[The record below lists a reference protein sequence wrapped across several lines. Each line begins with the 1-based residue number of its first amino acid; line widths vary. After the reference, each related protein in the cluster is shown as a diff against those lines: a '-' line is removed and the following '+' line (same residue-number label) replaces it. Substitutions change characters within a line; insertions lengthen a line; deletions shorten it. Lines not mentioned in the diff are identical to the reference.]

1 MSLVL
6 YDTYTRSLREFK
18 PLSGNDVGVYACGP
32 TVYDFPHI
40 GNMRTYI
47 FGDILRRVLVFN
59 GYSIQHVM
67 NVTDV
72 GHLVSDADTGED
84 KMEAGSKRTG
94 KTAWDLAEFY
104 TLAFKNDMF
113 LLNILEPNIWCRAT
127 DHIAEQ
133 IQEIECI
140 EG

>member
-59 GYSIQHVM
+59 GYF
-67 NVTDV
+67 NFFW
-72 GHLVSDADTGED
+72 
-84 KMEAGSKRTG
+84 EAL
-94 KTAWDLAEFY
+94 LACVPFGP
-104 TLAFKNDMF
+104 F
-113 LLNILEPNIWCRAT
+113 
-127 DHIAEQ
+127 
-133 IQEIECI
+133 
-140 EG
+140 